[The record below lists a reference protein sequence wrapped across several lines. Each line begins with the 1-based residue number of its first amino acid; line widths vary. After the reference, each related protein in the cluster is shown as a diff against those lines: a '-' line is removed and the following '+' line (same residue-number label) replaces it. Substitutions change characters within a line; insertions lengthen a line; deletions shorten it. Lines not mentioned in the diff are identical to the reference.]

1 MRLDGIEIKV
11 TIGADQVAAAR
22 DEWLPDG
29 EGDRRAIWFLEQRP
43 AAAGPVT
50 LPLLDAGVILRL
62 RQNQDDEDDSTVKL
76 RPCERS
82 RLSDRWLEAE
92 KGDGWKFTVEQDWVG
107 DRHVLAASLVAEQ
120 GEGEIAALRD
130 HTRPARAL
138 LSSEQER
145 YLADCAPVAV
155 DLDAVRLLGPVD
167 ALRWKRVKVGPH
179 EVVAEQWQVGDLLFL
194 ELSIRVD
201 GPDEAE
207 ALRAQRDFERRI
219 RERGFDLAARETKT
233 RTVLEYLASREP

>member
-138 LSSEQER
+138 FSSEQCPSGSTARTRPRR
-145 YLADCAPVAV
+145 YGRNGTSSGASASGASTWRRGRPRPAPCSSTWRAGSRSTPWSP
-155 DLDAVRLLGPVD
+155 ARPPASAGWSRSRSAGP
-167 ALRWKRVKVGPH
+167 A
-179 EVVAEQWQVGDLLFL
+179 
-194 ELSIRVD
+194 
-201 GPDEAE
+201 
-207 ALRAQRDFERRI
+207 
-219 RERGFDLAARETKT
+219 T
-233 RTVLEYLASREP
+233 SR